1 MIKRL
6 KNRERERERERERVP
21 ADMESLGATQKSWR
35 GLGSDAWTITT
46 VKANAKMSMVTK

>member
-6 KNRERERERERERVP
+6 KNRERERERVP

-35 GLGSDAWTITT
+35 RLGSDAWTITT
-46 VKANAKMSMVTK
+46 AKANAKMAMVTKK